1 VNKGYHQ
8 YHFEMEI
15 YLEKSILW
23 RQFAVNIKSQI
34 IYSFEGNETKG
45 RKQNRQIRLMFHMPE
60 EEET

>member
-1 VNKGYHQ
+1 MT
-8 YHFEMEI
+8 HF
-15 YLEKSILW
+15 W
-23 RQFAVNIKSQI
+23 VNIHHNTLKIKRLESQI